1 MKKMF
6 LAASLSA
13 ALVWGVAANAAI
25 VTDQNQAT
33 NNTYMVGFF
42 QSDIAQTLFD
52 SNGRKF
58 RD

>member
-1 MKKMF
+1 MKKIF
-6 LAASLSA
+6 LAKSLSA
-13 ALVWGVAANAAI
+13 VLVWGVAAI

-33 NNTYMVGFF
+33 NNTYMAGFF

-58 RD
+58 KEK